1 MIVVSVQ
8 EEKNVTKDILMSLLT
23 LFILISSICTPT
35 KDVMASDQEYGN
47 WGKPFG
53 AELWDCRMNVNV
65 SMRDLNRALDE
76 YGSLIEEQ
84 GLKEYKAAIWTPIY
98 ATMPNVERSVFW
110 SGYWPLEA
118 DGKAIDALQSNYSKI
133 SKILDPVITCRSK
146 VYYWGWHL
154 FNGLETDPESNR
166 IVNVQHCS
174 YKTEWDN
181 LRGQLNA
188 KTDSDLL
195 AANKKLRAH
204 LEKHDLVDVNSYQ
217 LWPNSG
223 FSFADPMD
231 RYDFIWI
238 TEYKNFTHLSER
250 MRRLIYEYDYW
261 NLYSDLLLPLIDC
274 DTQQSFRSRK
284 ITGTSST

>member
-1 MIVVSVQ
+1 M
-8 EEKNVTKDILMSLLT
+8 TKDILMNLLSL
-23 LFILISSICTPT
+23 FVLISSICTPT
-35 KDVMASDQEYGN
+35 KIVMASDQEYGN

-53 AELWDCRMNVNV
+53 AELWDCQLNVNV

-84 GLKEYKAAIWTPIY
+84 GLKEYEAAIWTPIY

-110 SGYWPLEA
+110 SGRWPLEA
-118 DGKAIDALQSNYSKI
+118 DGKAIDALQANSSKI
-133 SKILDPVITCRSK
+133 SEILDPVITCKSK
-146 VYYWGWHL
+146 VYYWGWHVL
-154 FNGLETDPESNR
+154 NGLETDPESNR
-166 IVNVQHCS
+166 IVNAQHCS

-195 AANKKLRAH
+195 AANKKLKAY

-223 FSFADPMD
+223 FSFADPMV
-231 RYDFIWI
+231 RYDLIWI

-250 MRRLIYEYDYW
+250 MRRLVYEYDYW
-261 NLYSDLLLPLIDC
+261 NLYSDLLLPLLDC
-274 DTQQSFRSRK
+274 DTQQSFMSRK
-284 ITGTSST
+284 ITGKSSK